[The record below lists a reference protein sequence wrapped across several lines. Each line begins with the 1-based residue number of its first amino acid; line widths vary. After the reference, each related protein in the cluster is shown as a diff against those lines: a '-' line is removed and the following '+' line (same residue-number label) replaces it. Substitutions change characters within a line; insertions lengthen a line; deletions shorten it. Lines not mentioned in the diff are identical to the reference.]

1 MSERHALEMDDA
13 RSHNLP
19 HTPHSPTAGGVAG
32 ERAGETGHAPILTM
46 AHALLMEEL
55 RERRHSSEERAPLL
69 TPAHARLMEE
79 LRERRHSSE
88 ASYDYDEA
96 DEEPSALR
104 LSHQH
109 QEIANQLGS
118 RLRMRPTYQ
127 DLVQQSILVDIGMS
141 PCASPPLRRGGSGD
155 LPPFAALRKKRS
167 SENVR
172 GGMGRRGSASSPL
185 GLGLGSPSTREA
197 GHRTRTGST
206 DAPRPDASIASSP
219 APPEI
224 PLPAQIPLTEMLALS
239 VVARAGGI
247 SPLAACAAH
256 AGLQPARS

>member
-19 HTPHSPTAGGVAG
+19 LTPHSPTAGCVAG
-32 ERAGETGHAPILTM
+32 ERVGEMGHAPILTM
-46 AHALLMEEL
+46 
-55 RERRHSSEERAPLL
+55 
-69 TPAHARLMEE
+69 AHARLMEE

-88 ASYDYDEA
+88 ADYDYDEA
-96 DEEPSALR
+96 TDEVPSSALR
-104 LSHQH
+104 LSQQH